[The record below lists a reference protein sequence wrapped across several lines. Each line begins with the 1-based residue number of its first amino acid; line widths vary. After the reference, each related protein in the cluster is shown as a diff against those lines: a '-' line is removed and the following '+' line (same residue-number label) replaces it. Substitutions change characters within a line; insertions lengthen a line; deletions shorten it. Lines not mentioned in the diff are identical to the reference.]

1 MPDHQILQYMN
12 ETGIT
17 MFTKYPMRM
26 LRVIYKMM
34 KGRPVEGLML
44 IFLED
49 FINMNIDDPSD
60 MSLNI
65 LKSPFA
71 HLDDAFTQSGIE
83 MGKNFLPSKD

>member
-1 MPDHQILQYMN
+1 
-12 ETGIT
+12 
-17 MFTKYPMRM
+17 
-26 LRVIYKMM
+26 M

-71 HLDDAFTQSGIE
+71 HLDDAFTQSCIE